1 MASSSPLTSKNGAL
15 VIAPDDLASGAKCL
29 AARVPL
35 TEAIYP
41 SRITAAPVPTEF
53 GRPRFQFICCSP
65 ELGSDLRRC
74 QRQCAQFFRRV
85 EQECDL
91 LIHRNDNEDRPQ
103 NDCSDRHLT

>member
-1 MASSSPLTSKNGAL
+1 MGFGHR
-15 VIAPDDLASGAKCL
+15 PDDLAWGEVACL

-35 TEAIYP
+35 TEAISP

-53 GRPRFQFICCSP
+53 GRPRFQFISCSP

-74 QRQCAQFFRRV
+74 QRYAQFFRRV

-91 LIHRNDNEDRPQ
+91 LIHRKDNEDRPQ
-103 NDCSDRHLT
+103 TVPTDT